1 MTTALSAPL
10 RSLRATLAPLASV
23 IAYLGVAD
31 ATAAALAIHIITVPA
46 DTAGNI
52 LLIDFADYASERYR
66 VGAGKT
72 FEQRKG
78 SSLFLYFRREID
90 PTASND
96 AVTLAYLDAVGAIL
110 DELETVAGAQSPDRL
125 AVTEIEM
132 EQAPERIA
140 VEKRGIA
147 GDYYESAFRLTYTRQ
162 PVPA

>member
-23 IAYLGVAD
+23 ITFLGVAD
-31 ATAAALAIHIITVPA
+31 ATAAAQAIQLITAPG
-46 DTAGNI
+46 DLPGNLI
-52 LLIDFADYASERYR
+52 LIDFGDYARERYR

-78 SSLFLYFRREID
+78 SSLFLYFRGEID
-90 PTASND
+90 PSASND
-96 AVTLAYLDAVGAIL
+96 AVTLAYLDAVGAVL
-110 DELETVAGAQSPDRL
+110 DELETLVGTQSPDRL

-140 VEKRGIA
+140 PEKRLVA